1 MPLVERTENYW
12 QDDTDGRSHAAKHDP
27 NKKSLFQQDQIM
39 SVPLCAWLG
48 CVNLQFGQ
56 QTCTGWS
63 SWPGPAGPVSSSEVS
78 LDPSHLIL

>member
-1 MPLVERTENYW
+1 
-12 QDDTDGRSHAAKHDP
+12 
-27 NKKSLFQQDQIM
+27 M

-63 SWPGPAGPVSSSEVS
+63 SWPGPAGSVSSPEVS
-78 LDPSHLIL
+78 LDPSHLNLSLSSYSQSDSEDLQ